1 MSFKYLQLAA
11 ALQAEIVQGAF
22 PDKLPTE
29 KELTERYQVSR
40 QTVRQALERLVELG
54 LIEKRQGSGSRVLPQ
69 TLVRGSGR
77 IAIMTSYID
86 DYIFPTVLQDMQKLL
101 TQRNYSTMLFATRNS
116 ADQEREILQ
125 RLLRQPVSGPIVE
138 GTKTALPNPNLDLY
152 DKLARADIPV
162 IFLHGCYRELAGS
175 VCVSDDNFGGG
186 YMLARHLITRGHTR
200 IAGIFKSDD
209 IQGHQRYLGFLSAM
223 RDAGLPLADG
233 QVLWYSTEERKYLLD
248 YGYTQLLEHF
258 LRAYLRSCT
267 AVICYNDE
275 IADKLIRLL
284 LEKKRRVPED
294 VAVVSF
300 DNSYY
305 SDLCPVRITSLFH
318 ETHRMGRLAASLLL
332 DRMEGRPVA
341 SQTISWKLMRKES
354 S

>member
-1 MSFKYLQLAA
+1 
-11 ALQAEIVQGAF
+11 
-22 PDKLPTE
+22 
-29 KELTERYQVSR
+29 
-40 QTVRQALERLVELG
+40 
-54 LIEKRQGSGSRVLPQ
+54 
-69 TLVRGSGR
+69 
-77 IAIMTSYID
+77 
-86 DYIFPTVLQDMQKLL
+86 
-101 TQRNYSTMLFATRNS
+101 
-116 ADQEREILQ
+116 
-125 RLLRQPVSGPIVE
+125 
-138 GTKTALPNPNLDLY
+138 
-152 DKLARADIPV
+152 
-162 IFLHGCYRELAGS
+162 
-175 VCVSDDNFGGG
+175 
-186 YMLARHLITRGHTR
+186 MLARHLITRGHTR

-267 AVICYNDE
+267 AAICYNDE

-294 VAVVSF
+294 VAVASF

>member
-1 MSFKYLQLAA
+1 M
-11 ALQAEIVQGAF
+11 E
-22 PDKLPTE
+22 D
-29 KELTERYQVSR
+29 
-40 QTVRQALERLVELG
+40 
-54 LIEKRQGSGSRVLPQ
+54 
-69 TLVRGSGR
+69 
-77 IAIMTSYID
+77 
-86 DYIFPTVLQDMQKLL
+86 
-101 TQRNYSTMLFATRNS
+101 
-116 ADQEREILQ
+116 
-125 RLLRQPVSGPIVE
+125 
-138 GTKTALPNPNLDLY
+138 
-152 DKLARADIPV
+152 RADIPV